1 MIPALCLLGWSV
13 LDSPWRRCR
22 RARFVWGSVAADDL
36 HLRWVAADPQWHQPS
51 PQARSIRKMEAKVR
65 AYWATLDRPTVED
78 DAILASMLR

>member
-13 LDSPWRRCR
+13 LDSPWRRRR

-36 HLRWVAADPQWHQPS
+36 RARWVAADPRWHRAAPRAKS
-51 PQARSIRKMEAKVR
+51 VRRLEAEVR

-78 DAILASMLR
+78 DAILASMIP